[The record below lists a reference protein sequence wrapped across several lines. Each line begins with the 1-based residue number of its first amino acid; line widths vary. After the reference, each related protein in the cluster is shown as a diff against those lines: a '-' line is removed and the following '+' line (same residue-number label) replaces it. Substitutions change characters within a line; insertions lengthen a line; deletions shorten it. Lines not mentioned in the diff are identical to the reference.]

1 MERSTIHLLH
11 KRGKS
16 QREIARELGRSR
28 ATVARAL
35 AEPVD
40 RASQRRRRRSKL
52 TDPYRERIAGWV
64 KDGLTA
70 VRMFELARDDPE
82 RPYPGQLSAFRGAVR
97 RERHAQAQSRAIAEV
112 PVRFEGLP
120 GEYLQVDW
128 GEIRHFPFAQQEPS
142 TRYFLACRLKYSR
155 WTWVR
160 FTTEMRQETL
170 FRGLV
175 DCVLA
180 LGWVPWVLVFDNMKT
195 VTTGRDAQQRPIWH
209 PALLQLA
216 AEFDFHPEAC
226 WPGAGNQKGS
236 VESLVKWV
244 KGNFLAGRVFADDAD
259 LGAQCGAWLT
269 YANTR
274 PSQATDVAPLARLVE
289 EAAKGGSLPMRAVDY
304 GFAHPGQVSSGALV
318 AVLGNSYSVPIA
330 QVGAPVTVR
339 VHRERIVIWRD
350 AEWLAEHARAPDGAH
365 RRVVDPAHFAPLFGR
380 KPRAQVMLYREA
392 LLELGPIAAGYVG
405 ELSRRQRARLSEEI
419 LGLYALYER
428 HGAGELL
435 AAMALATTQGAYG
448 VAYLQALIAP
458 PDPAREVIAP
468 LAAPTGLQP
477 SLLALAD
484 LPPQAEVDR
493 ALSSYES
500 YVWIPDRVDDRAAAL
515 ATRSEVRP

>member
-1 MERSTIHLLH
+1 M
-11 KRGKS
+11 K
-16 QREIARELGRSR
+16 Q
-28 ATVARAL
+28 
-35 AEPVD
+35 
-40 RASQRRRRRSKL
+40 
-52 TDPYRERIAGWV
+52 
-64 KDGLTA
+64 GLTA

-82 RPYPGQLSAFRGAVR
+82 QPYPGQLSVFRAAVR
-97 RERHAQAQSRAIAEV
+97 RERQAQAQSQAVAEV

-128 GEIRHFPFAQQEPS
+128 GEIRHFPFTQQAPA

-175 DCVLA
+175 DCFLA

-195 VTTGRDAQQRPIWH
+195 VTTGRDAQQQPIWH

-259 LGAQCGAWLT
+259 LAAQCAAWLT

-289 EAAKGGSLPMRAVDY
+289 EAAKGGALPVSAADY

-330 QVGAPVTVR
+330 HVGAPVTVR

-392 LLELGPIAAGYVG
+392 LLELGPSPPATSASSRVGSGHASARRSWGCMRCTSAMGQASCWRPWRWPRRRARTGSPTCRRCSRRPAQPRGDHAAG
-405 ELSRRQRARLSEEI
+405 
-419 LGLYALYER
+419 
-428 HGAGELL
+428 
-435 AAMALATTQGAYG
+435 
-448 VAYLQALIAP
+448 P
-458 PDPAREVIAP
+458 
-468 LAAPTGLQP
+468 PTGLQP
-477 SLLALAD
+477 SLLVLAD

-500 YVWIPDRVDDRAAAL
+500 YVWIPDRADDREAAL
-515 ATRSEVRP
+515 VTLGEVRP